1 MKKII
6 LTEAQ
11 IKKILDTVIKEKQ
24 TKEKPKRNS

>member
-11 IKKILDTVIKEKQ
+11 IKKILDTVVKERQ
-24 TKEKPKRNS
+24 IKEKPKRNS